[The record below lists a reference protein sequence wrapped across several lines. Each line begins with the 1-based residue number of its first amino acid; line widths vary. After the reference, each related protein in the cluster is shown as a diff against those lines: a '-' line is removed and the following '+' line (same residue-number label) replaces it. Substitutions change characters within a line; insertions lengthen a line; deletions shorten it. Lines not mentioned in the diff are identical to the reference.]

1 MKFDA
6 ILDADTPQQMHAI
19 ASAAEGIGFDCLWV
33 PETRHDPFLQL
44 ALAADYTSNIDL
56 GTAIAVAFARSP
68 MHMANVAWDMAR
80 YSQGRFILGLGTQ
93 IKPHIER
100 RFAMPWSQPA
110 ARLREYILALRHIWD
125 VWQNGGRLNFRG
137 DFYKMTL
144 MSPFFNPGPIDH
156 HSIPIYIA
164 GVNRRLCELA
174 GELCDGFHVHPFHT
188 PQYLTECIRPWVA
201 DGAEKAGRTI
211 DQVEFSTTVF
221 AVVGDSE
228 AERDQN
234 REAVRQQI
242 SFYASTPSYQPV
254 LALHGWETL
263 SEPLGRLAIR
273 QRWEEMPA
281 LITDDMVETFAVQ
294 GTWSEIGQRIR
305 ERYSGHLDRATLY
318 LPFIPGERDA
328 QWRCA
333 LAGLRNNAHRTAQ
346 L

>member
-6 ILDADTPQQMHAI
+6 ILDADTPQQVRAI
-19 ASAAEGIGFDCLWV
+19 ARAAEDIGFACLWV

-44 ALAADYTSNIDL
+44 ALAADYTSTIDL

-68 MHMANVAWDMAR
+68 MHMAYVAWDMAR

-100 RFAMPWSQPA
+100 RFAMPWGQPA

-144 MSPFFNPGPIDH
+144 MSPFFDPGPLAH
-156 HSIPIYIA
+156 PHIPIYIA

-188 PQYLTECIRPWVA
+188 PRYLRERIRPWVA
-201 DGAEKAGRTI
+201 GGAQKAGRDI
-211 DQVEFSTTVF
+211 EQVEFSTTVF

-228 AERDQN
+228 EERARN

-242 SFYASTPSYQPV
+242 SFYASTPSYRPV
-254 LALHGWETL
+254 LALHGWEAI
-263 SEPLGRLAIR
+263 SERLGRLAIR

-281 LITDDMVETFAVQ
+281 LISDEMVDVFAVQ
-294 GTWSEIGQRIR
+294 GTWAQIGQRIH
-305 ERYSGHLDRATLY
+305 ERYEGLLDRVTLY
-318 LPFIPGERDA
+318 LPFVPGE
-328 QWRCA
+328 QEGKWRA
-333 LAGLRNNAHRTAQ
+333 LV
-346 L
+346 

>member
-6 ILDADTPQQMHAI
+6 VLDADTPQQIHTI
-19 ASAAEGIGFDCLWV
+19 AGTAEEIGFDCLWV
-33 PETRHDPFLQL
+33 PETRHEPFLQL
-44 ALAADYTSNIDL
+44 ALATDSTSTINL

-68 MHMANVAWDMAR
+68 MHMANVSWDMAR

-100 RFAMPWSQPA
+100 RFAMPWSRPA

-144 MSPFFNPGPIDH
+144 MSPFFDPGPIDH
-156 HSIPIYIA
+156 PHIPIYMA

-188 PQYLTECIRPWVA
+188 PHYLSEYIRPWVA
-201 DGAEKAGRTI
+201 QGAEKAGRTI
-211 DQVEFSTTVF
+211 NQVEFSSTVF

-228 AERDQN
+228 AERAIS

-242 SFYASTPSYQPV
+242 SFYASTPSYKPV
-254 LALHGWETL
+254 LDLHGWGAL
-263 SEPLGRLAIR
+263 SESLGRLAIR
-273 QRWEEMPA
+273 QRWGEMPA
-281 LITDDMVETFAVQ
+281 LITDEMIEIFAVQ
-294 GTWSEIGQRIR
+294 GTWDEIAQRIG
-305 ERYSGHLDRATLY
+305 ERYAGVLDRVTLY
-318 LPFIPGERDA
+318 LPFIPGEQDE
-328 QWRCA
+328 QWRRA
-333 LAGLRNNAHRTAQ
+333 LRGLGGNARHMSQT
-346 L
+346 